1 MEGRLEGGL
10 SKNVNCGVCSLYFAN
25 RDYDSIIVFK
35 HVILLTGDI
44 LWFILLNNGSIFG
57 GGYRKRTNFIL
68 CSVNSAEITYIVLES
83 FDLMEVYR

>member
-1 MEGRLEGGL
+1 MRTVLNIEYSSVFTNSRIMEGRLEGGL

-44 LWFILLNNGSIFG
+44 L
-57 GGYRKRTNFIL
+57 
-68 CSVNSAEITYIVLES
+68 
-83 FDLMEVYR
+83 